1 MAKSVKLKEA
11 DTFIDTDGIYD
22 FEQKK
27 TQKEINN
34 SVLGKLS
41 KFVNEIKFVFPSA
54 CNEGTT
60 FDVDIP
66 SGAIVISIIGTRS
79 DNGFKTEM
87 LNANM
92 CGYCNYVSD
101 TKFRVLFSSV
111 QNAYN
116 SQPGVLRYIENLK
129 I

>member
-1 MAKSVKLKEA
+1 MAESIKYKKPDTYHDA
-11 DTFIDTDGIYD
+11 DNVYD

-34 SVLGKLS
+34 FVLGKLS
-41 KFVNEIKFVFPSA
+41 NFVKEINFMFPSS

-60 FDVDIP
+60 FDIDIP
-66 SGAIVISIIGTRS
+66 KGAIVISIIGERS

-87 LNANM
+87 LNSSM

-101 TKFRVLFSSV
+101 LKFRVLFHST

-116 SQPGVLRYIENLK
+116 SQAGILRYIENA
-129 I
+129 